1 MIKSFRCRETERVF
15 HRERSRKFQNV
26 ARVAQR
32 KLDMLNDA
40 AVLRDLAR
48 FPNNKLEA
56 LKRERMGQQS
66 IRVND
71 QWRVC
76 FVWRD
81 GHAYD
86 GEIVDY
92 H

>member
-1 MIKSFRCRETERVF
+1 MIKSFRCRQTEKVF
-15 HRERSRKFQNV
+15 NRERSRKFHIV
-26 ARVAQR
+26 ERVAQR

-40 AVLRDLAR
+40 ALLPDLAK
-48 FPNNKLEA
+48 FPNNRLEA
-56 LKRERMGQQS
+56 LKKERAGQHS

-71 QWRVC
+71 RWRVC

-81 GHAYD
+81 GHAYEV
-86 GEIVDY
+86 EIVDY

>member
-86 GEIVDY
+86 VEIVDY